1 MKINNNFNINSLVD
15 NRDVA
20 IVRGR
25 KTDALF
31 KVFQVAPNIWIA
43 PERYY
48 GESLNINEDQKSD
61 GGIYDSSFL
70 STDNEKDEFLQAT
83 VKILQRINNNVIGAK
98 LLSLI
103 STAISFPYE
112 YKPGD
117 YRQTNYLTSK
127 YNEHYY
133 TANLVIFG
141 PGSNIIKN
149 NVVYYKKNMQKMAWE
164 LCQKYG
170 FNHF

>member
-48 GESLNINEDQKSD
+48 GESLNINEDQNLMEEFM
-61 GGIYDSSFL
+61 ILVSFQQIMKKM
-70 STDNEKDEFLQAT
+70 NFYKQ
-83 VKILQRINNNVIGAK
+83 
-98 LLSLI
+98 LL
-103 STAISFPYE
+103 
-112 YKPGD
+112 
-117 YRQTNYLTSK
+117 R
-127 YNEHYY
+127 
-133 TANLVIFG
+133 
-141 PGSNIIKN
+141 
-149 NVVYYKKNMQKMAWE
+149 YYKE
-164 LCQKYG
+164 
-170 FNHF
+170 